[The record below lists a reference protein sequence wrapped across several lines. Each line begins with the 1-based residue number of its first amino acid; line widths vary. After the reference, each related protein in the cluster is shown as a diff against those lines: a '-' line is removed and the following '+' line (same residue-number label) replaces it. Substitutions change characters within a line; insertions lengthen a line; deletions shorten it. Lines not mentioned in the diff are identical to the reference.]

1 MSEQR
6 APLGAGVVALIVV
19 DALLLLV
26 FAVLLFLSLPSGR
39 TGAEAPPT
47 VDPTPT
53 EPNVGE
59 AVVFAS
65 PTRNITC
72 SIRED
77 AANCEIAHFMY
88 QAPTLAGCEGSAGH
102 EIEVTAE
109 GARWVCRTG
118 SPPPTPSAEI
128 ADLPWARSTTAYGF
142 TCTSE
147 GNGVT
152 CRHDESGH
160 SFSLARREYSLG

>member
-1 MSEQR
+1 MAEQR

-26 FAVLLFLSLPSGR
+26 FAVLLIQSLTSSR
-39 TGAEAPPT
+39 TGAEPPPT
-47 VDPTPT
+47 VNATPT
-53 EPNVGE
+53 EPAVGE

-88 QAPTLAGCEGSAGH
+88 QAPTLDGCEGSVGY
-102 EIEVTAE
+102 EIEVTAD

-118 SPPPTPSAEI
+118 SPPPTPSDTI

-152 CRHDESGH
+152 CRHDDSGH
-160 SFSLARREYSLG
+160 FFSLARREYTLG